1 MVEAL
6 FKLRPHREQERMII
20 SLRGTAGAVVVV
32 VVVIVVVVVV
42 VVVVVGRRRIGVEHG
57 VAKKLFVPIGGPE
70 IVITHDR

>member
-20 SLRGTAGAVVVV
+20 SLRGTASAVVVV
-32 VVVIVVVVVV
+32 VVVIVVVVVF
-42 VVVVVGRRRIGVEHG
+42 VVVVGRRRIGVEHG

-70 IVITHDR
+70 IVITDDR